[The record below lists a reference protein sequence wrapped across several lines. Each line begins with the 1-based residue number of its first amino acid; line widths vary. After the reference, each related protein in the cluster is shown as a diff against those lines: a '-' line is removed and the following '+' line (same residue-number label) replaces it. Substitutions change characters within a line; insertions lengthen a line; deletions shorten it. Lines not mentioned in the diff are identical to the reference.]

1 MSVADAIALD
11 DAVTLQQ
18 LQANAG
24 VKFAARVGNLPSP
37 TDPDPTKRPLNGQSY
52 LIKLDLNGQ
61 PMDRLAVWDG
71 SASPTGGIASVLAAV
86 DPADAAAI
94 IAAVGTPAA
103 TAAKITATLA
113 QTTSDFTVTWAGGAT
128 LEFDYVAAWTY
139 QVTGSTAIVGTQT
152 FNAGTTVAAAIG
164 AIANAMMLADPTV
177 LATAQNS
184 GAGGAIDQLE
194 LDVARGATLASVT
207 FTWTARA
214 GVIFVAPG
222 ASGGVLK
229 LDAQPDGTV
238 SVTVLSPGTNYAVGQ
253 TMTLQPAALA
263 WAGLTRP
270 IVLTINTLTGSSPT
284 GGWRFIDPQVWLKGQ
299 RSAGD
304 PPPGAMAGDLV
315 TVTEKDHE
323 QLKVWTGSAWLTL
336 FDVDSIKGWIS
347 SLNLFQGTVQET
359 GGTAIG
365 TIQMNALPDVTVA
378 ATGAQHVSQY
388 WVWTGTA
395 GYVIKATDPK
405 GIGADLATVIMQVG
419 DWLQVSSKTGT
430 NPGDPVTYHW
440 SHIGGDLLARSRADS
455 LFGLNPW
462 TAGNYEKGSLVVY
475 QGAIYRATGAVAP
488 TDTAPGTVASAG
500 PPVVTAAP
508 WALIPLTAGVKNVPA
523 DANLPATAPG
533 SDVYLVLN
541 SAKAGGKPAL
551 FSYDTAAS
559 KWVQLGGSTGTGLDL
574 SGGQMMIG
582 VGCPIGS
589 MMAWLTDTTPVG
601 WLKCDGQVIDRTQY
615 PELFALLGA
624 NVPDF
629 RGSFLRGAGLNGNGT
644 WGDAT
649 RAVKSW
655 QDYKTASPRTPAKA
669 LTGTTS
675 TAGDHMHSLQLRAS
689 NNSQNLIHW
698 QRASASS
705 ENNGFWQA
713 DGGATN
719 NAGDHTHTVTV
730 SGGGDDETVPRNY
743 AVHWIVK
750 ASDVGI
756 RYRAVT
762 P

>member
-1 MSVADAIALD
+1 MTGQPFHVRFGLNADGQRLMSVADAIAQD

-37 TDPDPTKRPLNGQSY
+37 TDPDPTKRPLAGQPY
-52 LIKLDLNGQ
+52 LVKLDLNGQ
-61 PMDRLAVWDG
+61 PMDRIAVWDSTG
-71 SASPTGGIASVLAAV
+71 PATGGVAAV
-86 DPADAAAI
+86 DVVEPAADAAVI
-94 IAAVGTPAA
+94 
-103 TAAKITATLA
+103 TAAAGTSDPGNLFDVNGGTGAVLDLLANADGSITAT
-113 QTTSDFTVTWAGGAT
+113 VTAPG
-128 LEFDYVAAWTY
+128 
-139 QVTGSTAIVGTQT
+139 TGY
-152 FNAGTTVAAAIG
+152 AIG
-164 AIANAMMLADPTV
+164 DTLSLPAASLAWPGMTGVTTITV
-177 LATAQNS
+177 ISLT
-184 GAGGAIDQLE
+184 
-194 LDVARGATLASVT
+194 
-207 FTWTARA
+207 
-214 GVIFVAPG
+214 G
-222 ASGGVLK
+222 AS
-229 LDAQPDGTV
+229 A
-238 SVTVLSPGTNYAVGQ
+238 
-253 TMTLQPAALA
+253 
-263 WAGLTRP
+263 
-270 IVLTINTLTGSSPT
+270 T
-284 GGWRFIDPQVWLKGQ
+284 GGWRFVDPQIWLKAQ
-299 RSAGD
+299 RSLAD

-359 GGTAIG
+359 GGTTIG
-365 TIQMNALPDVTVA
+365 TIQMNALPDITVA
-378 ATGAQHVSQY
+378 ATGAQHASQY
-388 WVWTGTA
+388 WVWTGQA
-395 GYVIKATDPK
+395 GYVIKAADPK
-405 GIGADLATVIMQVG
+405 GIGADLASVVMQVG
-419 DWLQVSSKTGT
+419 DWLQVSSKAGT
-430 NPGDPVTYHW
+430 NPGDPLTYHW

-462 TAGNYEKGSLVVY
+462 AAGNYEKGSLVVY
-475 QGAIYRATGAVAP
+475 QGAIYRATGPVAP
-488 TDTAPGTVASAG
+488 TDTAPGTVASVG

-574 SGGQMMIG
+574 SGGQMMVG

-589 MMAWLTDTTPVG
+589 MMAWLTDTIPVG

-644 WGDAT
+644 WGSAT
-649 RAVKSW
+649 RAVKSS
-655 QDYKTASPRTPAKA
+655 QEYKTARP
-669 LTGTTS
+669 TGTTPFS
-675 TAGDHMHSLQLRAS
+675 TNLYGAHNHGILAFENEDSEIFARYGNKTANDYPGVTNKKEDVLTEGTS
-689 NNSQNLIHW
+689 N
-698 QRASASS
+698 A
-705 ENNGFWQA
+705 A
-713 DGGATN
+713 DGNEWQVGTTTDGN
-719 NAGDHTHTVTV
+719 HLHTIT
-730 SGGGDDETVPRNY
+730 SGGDDETAPRNY
-743 AVHWIVK
+743 AVHWIIK

-756 RYRAVT
+756 RYRAAT

>member
-1 MSVADAIALD
+1 MTGQPFHVRFGLNADGQRLMSVADAIAQD

-37 TDPDPTKRPLNGQSY
+37 TDPDPTKRPLAGQPY
-52 LIKLDLNGQ
+52 LVKLDLNGQ
-61 PMDRLAVWDG
+61 PMDRIAVWDSTG
-71 SASPTGGIASVLAAV
+71 PATGGVAAV
-86 DPADAAAI
+86 DVVEPAADAAVI
-94 IAAVGTPAA
+94 
-103 TAAKITATLA
+103 TAAAGTSDPGNLFDVNGGTGAVLDLLANADGSITAT
-113 QTTSDFTVTWAGGAT
+113 VTAPG
-128 LEFDYVAAWTY
+128 
-139 QVTGSTAIVGTQT
+139 TGY
-152 FNAGTTVAAAIG
+152 AIG
-164 AIANAMMLADPTV
+164 DTLSLPAASLAWPGMT
-177 LATAQNS
+177 
-184 GAGGAIDQLE
+184 G
-194 LDVARGATLASVT
+194 VT
-207 FTWTARA
+207 TIT
-214 GVIFVAPG
+214 GISLTG
-222 ASGGVLK
+222 AS
-229 LDAQPDGTV
+229 A
-238 SVTVLSPGTNYAVGQ
+238 
-253 TMTLQPAALA
+253 
-263 WAGLTRP
+263 
-270 IVLTINTLTGSSPT
+270 T
-284 GGWRFIDPQVWLKGQ
+284 GGWRFVDPQIWLKAQ
-299 RSAGD
+299 RSLAD
-304 PPPGAMAGDLV
+304 PPPGAMPGDLV

-378 ATGAQHVSQY
+378 ATGAQHASQY
-388 WVWTGTA
+388 WVWTGKA
-395 GYVIKATDPK
+395 GYVIKAADPK

-419 DWLQVSSKTGT
+419 DWLQVSSKAGT
-430 NPGDPVTYHW
+430 NPGDPLTYHW

-462 TAGNYEKGSLVVY
+462 AAGNYEKGSLVVY

-488 TDTAPGTVASAG
+488 TDTAPGTAASAG
-500 PPVVTAAP
+500 PPIVTAAP

-551 FSYDTAAS
+551 FSYDTAAA
-559 KWVQLGGSTGTGLDL
+559 KWQQLGGSTGTGLDL
-574 SGGQMMIG
+574 TGGQMMIG

-644 WGDAT
+644 WGSAT
-649 RAVKSW
+649 RAVKSS
-655 QDYKTASPRTPAKA
+655 QEYKTARP
-669 LTGTTS
+669 TGTTPFGTNLYGAHNHGILAFENEDS
-675 TAGDHMHSLQLRAS
+675 EIFARYGNKTANDYPGVTNKKEDVLTEGTS
-689 NNSQNLIHW
+689 N
-698 QRASASS
+698 A
-705 ENNGFWQA
+705 A
-713 DGGATN
+713 DGNEWQVGTTTDGN
-719 NAGDHTHTVTV
+719 HLHTITT
-730 SGGGDDETVPRNY
+730 GGDDETVPRNY

-756 RYRAVT
+756 RYRAAT